1 MTIISSPI
9 SKEDFNKLY
18 TQRIQNYNQSL
29 KLSAVTY
36 FAASVGANSYLEALA
51 SGQIRMPETLGESET
66 SDILTY
72 IDKGRVPSLQAIQ
85 KIINEYPHVE
95 VDYTNQYIFL
105 GDIAHFS
112 STFFPGML
120 PSITKVI
127 IEHLVFNKV
136 VNIFGSATKRFLLLK
151 NWDISDTGITTIQN
165 KIKAFDEQTYSN
177 FSDVL
182 KQYVTIADESMRNY
196 QVDQA
201 YLLDVIDRLSKRVV
215 ELETALE
222 TQQREGVNGYLLSW
236 H

>member
-9 SKEDFNKLY
+9 SKADFNKLY
-18 TQRIQNYNQSL
+18 TQRIQNYNQAL
-29 KLSAVTY
+29 KLNLITY

-51 SGQIRMPETLGESET
+51 SDQIKMPETLEESQI

-72 IDKGRVPSLQAIQ
+72 IDKGRIVTPQTMQ
-85 KIINEYPHVE
+85 KIISSYPHVE
-95 VDYTNQYIFL
+95 VDHTNQYIFL

-136 VNIFGSATKRFLLLK
+136 VNVFGSATRRFLLLK
-151 NWDISDTGITTIQN
+151 NWDISEAGISTIQN
-165 KIKAFDEQTYSN
+165 KINSLDEQGYAN

-182 KQYVTIADESMRNY
+182 KQYVTIADESLRNY
-196 QVDQA
+196 KIDQE
-201 YLLDVIDRLSKRVV
+201 YLLDIVDRLSKRVA

>member
-29 KLSAVTY
+29 KLNAVTY

-105 GDIAHFS
+105 GDIAQFS

-215 ELETALE
+215 QLETALE

>member
-1 MTIISSPI
+1 
-9 SKEDFNKLY
+9 
-18 TQRIQNYNQSL
+18 
-29 KLSAVTY
+29 
-36 FAASVGANSYLEALA
+36 
-51 SGQIRMPETLGESET
+51 
-66 SDILTY
+66 
-72 IDKGRVPSLQAIQ
+72 
-85 KIINEYPHVE
+85 
-95 VDYTNQYIFL
+95 
-105 GDIAHFS
+105 
-112 STFFPGML
+112 ML

-151 NWDISDTGITTIQN
+151 NWDISDTGIATIQN

>member
-1 MTIISSPI
+1 MSIISSPI

-29 KLSAVTY
+29 KLNAVTY

-51 SGQIRMPETLGESET
+51 SGQIKMPKTLGESET